1 MKERT
6 KGIIIGLILG
16 FMFFSCDSS
25 IFADA
30 EDDGSYGDIGTV
42 EWNPLYVKVVE

>member
-25 IFADA
+25 IFA
-30 EDDGSYGDIGTV
+30 ENDDNCYGLGSN
-42 EWNPLYVKVVE
+42 EWNPMYVKIVE